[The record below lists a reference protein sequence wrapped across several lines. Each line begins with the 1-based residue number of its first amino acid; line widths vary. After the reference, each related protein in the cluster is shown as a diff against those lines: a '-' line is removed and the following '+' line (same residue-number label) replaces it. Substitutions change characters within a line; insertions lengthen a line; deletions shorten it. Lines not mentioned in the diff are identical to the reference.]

1 MPFQVNQIDRIKD
14 FDEAIEALESEYLPG
29 LIEAF
34 GNSPEGRAYLKSQPA
49 EEAYLGDWVGNLV
62 YFGYAYL
69 NVTLPKMQKRDVEV
83 ILQQLFPSKISL
95 AEPDDANSVVPE
107 LIAFWEFVQR
117 EYKQRHSS
125 KILTF
130 LRKIAPTFA
139 ATMNDPRNF
148 GIAKTFFM
156 SGQASGFDMTT
167 PEGLAAYQEQY
178 NQQVRDDP
186 SASILPLQ
194 GMQGMPMAL
203 NPFAGGVPEGV
214 PPEFVALMSQ
224 QLGFGPVPGLEHL
237 PTDPEELVSAIAQ
250 HLIDEGVVTI
260 EEAEGSTADAEDDID
275 PLNSLLSFATQFQQK
290 TLNGAA
296 QAQGVTLSAEAI
308 ALLQD
313 LRITPTTPGTIVQ
326 DFERLLERIGTE
338 GIPVSSTRHQLGMNL
353 LKDLNAQ
360 LSQPIQTDLKRPQ
373 QKSYPNLYGLY
384 LLMRVTGLTQISQTG
399 KTPKLVVNPDLYA
412 AWQTLNPTE
421 KYFTL
426 LEAWLIRS
434 DLELLG
440 EDRNPLNEGSRVL
453 RAWTD
458 LSKQPKTYRN
468 YSEQDTLNY
477 WPGFHNLTLMQMFGW
492 VELVC
497 PRPDAGK
504 GWRVKQVK
512 TLPIGDAIAT
522 VALSAYHDQNFQWA
536 SEDDFT
542 LPWGDFQP
550 YFQPYFPEWQQNLPA
565 LSPPAHQTGTYIFK
579 VSLGKIWRRLS
590 ISSEMTLEALGD
602 LIRESVDF
610 DSDHLD
616 LFSFKDSMGRTVEIY
631 HPEGDWREELA
642 KTTDEVLVGDLPLQ
656 PGMSMTYLFDFGD
669 CWEFNVQLEEI
680 HPGKPKRGG
689 NKILERHGKAP
700 EQYPSWDEDEEDE

>member
-1 MPFQVNQIDRIKD
+1 MAFEFNQIDRIKD
-14 FDEAIEALESEYLPG
+14 FDEAIAVLESDYVPALV
-29 LIEAF
+29 EAF
-34 GNSPEGRAYLKSQPA
+34 ANSPEGQAYLKAQSK
-49 EEAYLGDWVGNLV
+49 EAGYLGGWVRSLL
-62 YFGYAYL
+62 YYGYAYME
-69 NVTLPKMQKRDVEV
+69 VTLPKMRQRDVDIV
-83 ILQQLFPSKISL
+83 LQQLFPRKIAL
-95 AEPDDANSVVPE
+95 AEPDQANCIVPE
-107 LIAFWEFVQR
+107 LIAFWKFVQR

-130 LRKIAPTFA
+130 LHEIEPTFA

-148 GIAKTFFM
+148 GIAKSFFM

-167 PEGLAAYQEQY
+167 PEGLAAYQEQH
-178 NQQVRDDP
+178 NQQIRDDP

-224 QLGFGPVPGLEHL
+224 QLGLGPVPGLEHL
-237 PTDPEELVSAIAQ
+237 PTDPQALISAIAQ
-250 HLIDEGVVTI
+250 HLIDTGVVTL
-260 EEAEGSTADAEDDID
+260 EESESLDAGAEDAAD
-275 PLNSLLSFATQFQQK
+275 PLNSLLSFANHFQQE
-290 TLNGAA
+290 TLKNTV
-296 QAQGVTLSAEAI
+296 QEQGVTLSEKAI

-326 DFERLLERIGTE
+326 DFDRLLERIGAD
-338 GIPVSSTRHQLGMNL
+338 GIPVSSTRQQLSLNI
-353 LKDLNAQ
+353 LKDLNAL
-360 LSQPIQTDLKRPQ
+360 LSQPIQIDLKRPQ

-384 LLMRVTGLTQISQTG
+384 LLLRVTGLTQICQTV

-426 LEAWLIRS
+426 LEAWLIRGN
-434 DLELLG
+434 LELLG
-440 EDRNPLNEGSRVL
+440 EDRNLLNEGSRVL
-453 RAWTD
+453 KAWTD

-468 YSEQDTLNY
+468 YSEQDQLNY

-497 PRPDAGK
+497 PRPEAGK
-504 GWRVKQVK
+504 GWRVKRVK
-512 TLPIGDAIAT
+512 PTPIGDAIAT
-522 VALSAYHDQNFQWA
+522 VALSAYYDQEFQWA
-536 SEDDFT
+536 SESDFT

-550 YFQPYFPEWQQNLPA
+550 YFQPYFPEWRQNLPA
-565 LSPPAHQTGTYIFK
+565 PQPPAHQTGTYIFK

-590 ISSEMTLEALGD
+590 ISSESTLEALGD

-616 LFSFKDSMGRTVEIY
+616 LFSFKDAMGRTVEIH
-631 HPEGDWREELA
+631 HPYNDWRDSKA
-642 KTTDEVLVGDLPLQ
+642 SNEVLIGDLPLQ

-680 HPGKPKRGG
+680 QPGKPKRGS

-700 EQYPSWDEDEEDE
+700 EQYPNWDEDE

>member
-1 MPFQVNQIDRIKD
+1 M
-14 FDEAIEALESEYLPG
+14 
-29 LIEAF
+29 
-34 GNSPEGRAYLKSQPA
+34 
-49 EEAYLGDWVGNLV
+49 
-62 YFGYAYL
+62 
-69 NVTLPKMQKRDVEV
+69 
-83 ILQQLFPSKISL
+83 
-95 AEPDDANSVVPE
+95 
-107 LIAFWEFVQR
+107 QR
-117 EYKQRHSS
+117 EHKQRHSG

-130 LRKIAPTFA
+130 LRKIEPTFA

-148 GIAKTFFM
+148 GIAKSFFM

-224 QLGFGPVPGLEHL
+224 QLGLGPVPGLEHL
-237 PTDPEELVSAIAQ
+237 PTDREELVSAIAQ
-250 HLIDEGVVTI
+250 HLVREGLVTLENMEDSGLEDEN
-260 EEAEGSTADAEDDID
+260 DDK
-275 PLNSLLSFATQFQQK
+275 PLGLLSFSSQLQQDF
-290 TLNGAA
+290 LRQAA
-296 QAQGVTLSAEAI
+296 ESQDLALSEEAI

-326 DFERLLERIGTE
+326 DFDRLLERIGAD
-338 GIPVSSTRHQLGMNL
+338 GIPVSNTRQQLNL
-353 LKDLNAQ
+353 NILKELNAL
-360 LSQPIQTDLKRPQ
+360 LSQPIQIDLKRPQ

-384 LLMRVTGLTQISQTG
+384 LLLRVTGLTQIHQAG

-426 LEAWLIRS
+426 LEAWLIRG

-440 EDRNPLNEGSRVL
+440 EGRNPLNEGSRVPKT
-453 RAWTD
+453 WTN
-458 LSKQPKTYRN
+458 LSKQPKTYQN
-468 YSEQDTLNY
+468 YSEQDRLNY
-477 WPGFHNLTLMQMFGW
+477 WPGFHNLALMQMFGW

-512 TLPIGDAIAT
+512 PTPIGDAIAT
-522 VALSAYHDQNFQWA
+522 VALNAYYDQEFQWA
-536 SEDDFT
+536 SESDFT

-550 YFQPYFPEWQQNLPA
+550 YFQPYFPEWRQNLPA
-565 LSPPAHQTGTYIFK
+565 LQSPAHQTGTYIFK

-590 ISSEMTLEALGD
+590 ISSESTLEALGD

-616 LFSFKDSMGRTVEIY
+616 LFSFKDAMGRTVEIH
-631 HPEGDWREELA
+631 HPYNDWRDSKA
-642 KTTDEVLVGDLPLQ
+642 SNEVLIGDLPLQ
-656 PGMSMTYLFDFGD
+656 PGMAMTYLFDFGD

-680 HPGKPKRGG
+680 QPGKPKRGS
-689 NKILERHGKAP
+689 NKILERHGEAP
-700 EQYPSWDEDEEDE
+700 EQYPNWDEDE

>member
-1 MPFQVNQIDRIKD
+1 MAFQFNQIDRIKD
-14 FDEAIEALESEYLPG
+14 FDEAIAALESEYLPR

-34 GNSPEGRAYLKSQPA
+34 SHSPEGQAYLKAHP
-49 EEAYLGDWVGNLV
+49 EEADLLGTWAESLIRLGYTYLE
-62 YFGYAYL
+62 
-69 NVTLPKMQKRDVEV
+69 VTLPKMQPRDVD
-83 ILQQLFPSKISL
+83 ILLRQIFPSKVALS
-95 AEPDDANSVVPE
+95 EPDDANSIVPE
-107 LIAFWEFVQR
+107 LIAFWKFVQR
-117 EYKQRHSS
+117 EYRQRNSD

-130 LRKIAPTFA
+130 LHKIEPTFA

-156 SGQASGFDMTT
+156 SGQSSGFDMTT
-167 PEGLAAYQEQY
+167 PEGVAAYQEEY
-178 NQQVRDDP
+178 NRQIRENP
-186 SASILPLQ
+186 SAARLPLPRPP
-194 GMQGMPMAL
+194 MPMGL

-224 QLGFGPVPGLEHL
+224 QLGLGPVPGLEHL
-237 PTDPEELVSAIAQ
+237 PTDPEALVSAIAQ
-250 HLIDEGVVTI
+250 HLVNEGIVTLGDL
-260 EEAEGSTADAEDDID
+260 EDADLGEDDEN
-275 PLNSLLSFATQFQQK
+275 PLNMLLDFPAQLQRQTLQHAAEEQSLALSEA
-290 TLNGAA
+290 
-296 QAQGVTLSAEAI
+296 AI

-313 LRITPTTPGTIVQ
+313 LRITPTTPGPIVQ
-326 DFERLLERIGTE
+326 DFDTLLERINAE
-338 GIPVSSTRHQLGMNL
+338 GIPVSNTHHQIS
-353 LKDLNAQ
+353 LKILPDLNAQ
-360 LSQPIQTDLKRPQ
+360 LSQPIQIDLKRPQ

-384 LLMRVTGLTQISQTG
+384 LLLRVTGLTQIHSTG
-399 KTPKLVVNPDLYA
+399 KTSKLVINPDRYA

-426 LEAWLIRS
+426 LEAWLIRG

-453 RAWTD
+453 RAWVD

-468 YSEQDTLNY
+468 YAEQDRLNY

-512 TLPIGDAIAT
+512 PTPIGDAIAT
-522 VALSAYHDQNFQWA
+522 VALSAYYDQEFHWA

-565 LSPPAHQTGTYIFK
+565 LQPSAHQTGTYIFK

-602 LIRESVDF
+602 LIRESVNF

-616 LFSFKDSMGRTVEIY
+616 LFSFKDAMGRTVEI
-631 HPEGDWREELA
+631 HSPHNDWREGKA
-642 KTTDEVLVGDLPLQ
+642 TDEVLVGDLPLQ
-656 PGMSMTYLFDFGD
+656 PGMALTYLFDFGA
-669 CWEFNVQLEEI
+669 CWTFNVQLEEI
-680 HPGKPKRGG
+680 QPGKPKRGC
-689 NKILERHGKAP
+689 NKILERHGKSP
-700 EQYPSWDEDEEDE
+700 EQYPNWDEDEEDE

>member
-1 MPFQVNQIDRIKD
+1 MAFQFNQIDRIKD
-14 FDEAIEALESEYLPG
+14 FDEAIAVLESEYLPQ
-29 LIEAF
+29 LVEAF
-34 GNSPEGRAYLKSQPA
+34 ANSPEGQAYLKSQPKD
-49 EEAYLGDWVGNLV
+49 EAYLGDWVGNLV
-62 YFGYAYL
+62 YYGYAYL
-69 NVTLPKMQKRDVEV
+69 EVTLPKMQQRDVDIV
-83 ILQQLFPSKISL
+83 LQQLFPRKIALS
-95 AEPDDANSVVPE
+95 EPDDANCIVPE

-117 EYKQRHSS
+117 EYKQRHSG

-130 LRKIAPTFA
+130 LRKIEPTFA

-148 GIAKTFFM
+148 GIAKSFFM

-186 SASILPLQ
+186 SVSISPLQ

-214 PPEFVALMSQ
+214 PPEVVALMSQ
-224 QLGFGPVPGLEHL
+224 QLGLGPVPGLEHL
-237 PTDPEELVSAIAQ
+237 PTDREELVSAIAQ
-250 HLIDEGVVTI
+250 HLVREGLVTP
-260 EEAEGSTADAEDDID
+260 ENMEDSGLEDKNDSDLLGLLNLSSQLQQDFWRQAAESQNLA
-275 PLNSLLSFATQFQQK
+275 LSE
-290 TLNGAA
+290 
-296 QAQGVTLSAEAI
+296 EAI

-313 LRITPTTPGTIVQ
+313 LCITPTTPGTIVQ
-326 DFERLLERIGTE
+326 DFDRLLERIGAD
-338 GIPVSSTRHQLGMNL
+338 GIPVSNTRQQLNL
-353 LKDLNAQ
+353 NILKELNAL
-360 LSQPIQTDLKRPQ
+360 LSQPIQIDLKRPQ
-373 QKSYPNLYGLY
+373 QKSYPNLFGLY
-384 LLMRVTGLTQISQTG
+384 LLLRATGLTQIHSTG

-412 AWQTLNPTE
+412 AWQALNPTE

-426 LEAWLIRS
+426 LEAWLIRG

-453 RAWTD
+453 KAWTD

-468 YSEQDTLNY
+468 YGEQDRLNY
-477 WPGFHNLTLMQMFGW
+477 WPGFHNLVLMQMFGW
-492 VELVC
+492 AELVC

-512 TLPIGDAIAT
+512 PTPIGDAIAT
-522 VALSAYHDQNFQWA
+522 VALNAYFDQEFQWA
-536 SEDDFT
+536 SESDFT

-550 YFQPYFPEWQQNLPA
+550 YFQPYFPEWRQNLPA
-565 LSPPAHQTGTYIFK
+565 LQTPAHQTGTYIFK

-590 ISSEMTLEALGD
+590 ISSEMTLEVLGD

-616 LFSFKDSMGRTVEIY
+616 LFSFKDAMGRTVEIH
-631 HPEGDWREELA
+631 HPYNDWRDNKA
-642 KTTDEVLVGDLPLQ
+642 SNEVLIGDLPLQ

-669 CWEFNVQLEEI
+669 CWEFKVQLEEI
-680 HPGKPKRGG
+680 QPGKPKRGS
-689 NKILERHGKAP
+689 NKILERHGEAP
-700 EQYPSWDEDEEDE
+700 EQYPTWDEDE